1 MCIYHWK
8 FPTERVKRDKRISNT
23 NPPKNRKNTM
33 TPEDM
38 REKAMDLFKKR
49 FH

>member
-1 MCIYHWK
+1 MTR
-8 FPTERVKRDKRISNT
+8 TEPAKCTRAEQAEC
-23 NPPKNRKNTM
+23 